1 MHHLAA
7 KDIDEKLRYK
17 LLSGSVVPRPVGWIT
32 TQNTEND
39 VINLAPFSFTSGAG
53 QKIPLLS
60 IAILRK
66 ADYSIKDS
74 ARNLLDV
81 PEAVMNVVSKSQI
94 KQMNATAA
102 LVGPEVS
109 EIQLADIETIES
121 HTVSVPGVKDSLIRL
136 ELKVYQYIPIKDRE
150 DRIITDMFIFEVTD
164 YHLDDS
170 VYDEEKGYV
179 IYDKLE
185 PVARLAGNLFTD
197 IGAPYVLKRPI

>member
-1 MHHLAA
+1 MYHLVAQ
-7 KDIDEKLRYK
+7 DIDEKLRYK

-39 VINLAPFSFTSGAG
+39 IINLAPFSFTSGAG
-53 QKIPLLS
+53 QKMPLLS

-66 ADYSIKDS
+66 EDYSIKDS

-94 KQMNATAA
+94 KEMNATAA
-102 LVGPEVS
+102 LVGPDVS
-109 EIQLADIETIES
+109 EIELAGIETIDS

-136 ELKVYQYIPIKDRE
+136 EMKVYQYIPIKDHE
-150 DRIITDMFIFEVTD
+150 NRIITDMFIFEVTD
-164 YHLDDS
+164 YHLDES
-170 VYDEEKGYV
+170 IYDEDKGY
-179 IYDKLE
+179 IKYENLE

-197 IGAPYVLKRPI
+197 IGVPYVLKRPL